1 MPSAKSDGDNLLY
14 RLLSDL
20 IKQGGSNG
28 QWLVEHIVADCSVW
42 WDPKVYAE
50 CPVLL
55 PWAVRDPKSRGNKSK
70 GLPDEWG
77 SPNSAGY
84 FRDDNSLVKG
94 MVKALSVRGPA
105 NGYMT
110 GQRLGLGWV
119 AAHIWRDNSGDV
131 LASRDPRLYTFT
143 PNLVWLPRQIAKLS
157 DIEGGPV
164 QSALKSISR
173 ALYGPTRLEG
183 AKHAIA
189 ENAWKY
195 LPEQPSLSKPIDLAR
210 LSYFDEPEKTISMR
224 QKRTKEVIDALVS
237 LEAGSKLSKKVV
249 SGRYTTGL
257 PNVSAKARS
266 TLRWELEQHL

>member
-1 MPSAKSDGDNLLY
+1 MIKISSDGDNLLY

-94 MVKALSVRGPA
+94 LVKALSVRGPA
-105 NGYMT
+105 GGYMT

-157 DIEGGPV
+157 DVEGGPV
-164 QSALKSISR
+164 QAALKSISR
-173 ALYGPTRLEG
+173 ALYRPTQPVG

-189 ENAWKY
+189 EKAWSY
-195 LPEQPSLSKPIDLAR
+195 LADEQNPKHAIDLER
-210 LSYFDEPEKTISMR
+210 LSYFDEPEKTIAMR
-224 QKRTKEVIDALVS
+224 QKRTKEVVDALIS
-237 LEAGSKLSKKVV
+237 LESGGRLTKKVV
-249 SGRYTTGL
+249 SGRYTSGL
-257 PNVSAKARS
+257 PSVSAKARNA
-266 TLRWELEQHL
+266 LRWELEQHL

>member
-1 MPSAKSDGDNLLY
+1 MTKVLSDGDNLLY

-20 IKQGGSNG
+20 IKQGGSNS

-42 WDPKVYAE
+42 WDPKVYAD
-50 CPVLL
+50 CPVLI
-55 PWAVRDPKSRGNKSK
+55 PWSVRDPKCRGNKSK

-77 SPNSAGY
+77 SPNAAGY

-94 MVKALSVRGPA
+94 LVKALSVRGPA

-110 GQRLGLGWV
+110 GRRLGMGWV

-157 DIEGGPV
+157 DVEDGPV
-164 QSALKSISR
+164 QAALKSISR
-173 ALYGPTRLEG
+173 ALYKPTQLVG
-183 AKHAIA
+183 AKHSIA
-189 ENAWKY
+189 ERAWGYLTDEKQPNNA
-195 LPEQPSLSKPIDLAR
+195 IDFER
-210 LSYFDEPEKTISMR
+210 LSFFDDTEKTIAMR
-224 QKRTKEVIDALVS
+224 HKRTNEVVDALTS
-237 LEAGSKLSKKVV
+237 LETGGELTKKVV

-257 PNVSAKARS
+257 PSVSAKAR
-266 TLRWELEQHL
+266 TALRWELEQHL

>member
-1 MPSAKSDGDNLLY
+1 MKLSSDGDNLLY

-42 WDPKVYAE
+42 WDPKVYTE
-50 CPVLL
+50 CPILI
-55 PWAVRDPKSRGNKSK
+55 PWSVRDPKCRGNKSK

-77 SPNSAGY
+77 SPNAAGY
-84 FRDDNSLVKG
+84 FRDDNSLVKSL
-94 MVKALSVRGPA
+94 VKALSVRGPA

-110 GQRLGLGWV
+110 GRRLGLGWV

-157 DIEGGPV
+157 DVEGGPV
-164 QSALKSISR
+164 QAALKSISR
-173 ALYGPTRLEG
+173 ALYRPSQLVG
-183 AKHAIA
+183 AKHSIA
-189 ENAWKY
+189 ERAWGY
-195 LPEQPSLSKPIDLAR
+195 LTDENQPDFAIDLGR
-210 LSYFDEPEKTISMR
+210 LSFFDDSERTIKMR
-224 QKRTKEVIDALVS
+224 QKRTKEVVDALIT
-237 LEAGSKLSKKVV
+237 LEAGGELRKKVV

-257 PNVSAKARS
+257 RSVSAKAL
-266 TLRWELEQHL
+266 TALRWELEQHL